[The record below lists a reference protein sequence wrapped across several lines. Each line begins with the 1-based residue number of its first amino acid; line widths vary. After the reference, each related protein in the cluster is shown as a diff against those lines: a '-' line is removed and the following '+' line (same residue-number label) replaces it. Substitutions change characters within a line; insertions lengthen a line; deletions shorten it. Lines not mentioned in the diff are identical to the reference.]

1 MREEAVKY
9 FFTAKRENYFNK
21 VLLLVLL
28 PCQDCGKLGSF
39 KTFGPSLLSLHI
51 IKILYVYRWVQ
62 HVLLM
67 LPFITL
73 QIVNEVFLN
82 FGSLLNAGTIDDT
95 KVS

>member
-1 MREEAVKY
+1 M
-9 FFTAKRENYFNK
+9 
-21 VLLLVLL
+21 L

-51 IKILYVYRWVQ
+51 IKILYVYKWVQ

-73 QIVNEVFLN
+73 QIVNQVFLN

-95 KVS
+95 KVTLELYLGMI